1 MQRRHHYHY
10 RHRHYYTT
18 ITISVTSTVTITVTT
33 VISDDAKGGSRLL
46 RTKNDTIFFFQRHIV
61 LTDENMTAVT
71 TTMSRET
78 TTAGVGNLNDD
89 RRAYRLMTGQPH
101 IEMHGCMYKQNAI
114 YSL

>member
-1 MQRRHHYHY
+1 M
-10 RHRHYYTT
+10 
-18 ITISVTSTVTITVTT
+18 I
-33 VISDDAKGGSRLL
+33 KGGSRLL

-89 RRAYRLMTGQPH
+89 RRAYGPTTGLPH
-101 IEMHGCMYKQNAI
+101 IEIHGCMYKQNAI

>member
-1 MQRRHHYHY
+1 M
-10 RHRHYYTT
+10 
-18 ITISVTSTVTITVTT
+18 I
-33 VISDDAKGGSRLL
+33 KGGSRLL

-89 RRAYRLMTGQPH
+89 RRAYGPTTGQPH
-101 IEMHGCMYKQNAI
+101 IEIVFVFKDRSTIRTAKNFYK
-114 YSL
+114 L